1 MAAWLDEEPG
11 AKTPQK
17 ILGNADLQNQVK
29 MQDAAA
35 EVLRERRHEGGALT
49 FHTADLQPVLTSKV
63 SLSIL
68 QERLHNRASRLTE
81 DFMIAVN
88 QATAGFLDQ
97 RGGRA
102 EQQKP
107 NGLEPE
113 DNGVAPAE

>member
-1 MAAWLDEEPG
+1 MKG
-11 AKTPQK
+11 ARSHSTPQTCNRFS
-17 ILGNADLQNQVK
+17 L
-29 MQDAAA
+29 
-35 EVLRERRHEGGALT
+35 
-49 FHTADLQPVLTSKV
+49 PKV